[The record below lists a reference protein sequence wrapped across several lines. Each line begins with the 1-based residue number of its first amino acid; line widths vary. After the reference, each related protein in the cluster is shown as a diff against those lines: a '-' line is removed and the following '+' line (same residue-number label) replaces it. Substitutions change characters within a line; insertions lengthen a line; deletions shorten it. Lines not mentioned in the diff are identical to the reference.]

1 MIDQLTVSL
10 PDEPGMLAGMCRLL
24 GKCEVQIHA
33 LMVAETVDFGI
44 VRIICDKPCATAA
57 MLRDN
62 GYNAMTS
69 QVVAVEVNN
78 VPGALG
84 NVLDRLASCDL
95 NVEYAYSC
103 SLDNKTVDVVKV
115 TGEPLQV
122 KLGDCGLKLLSPDE
136 VYVVD
141 EE

>member
-44 VRIICDKPCATAA
+44 VRIICDKPSVTAA

-103 SLDNKTVDVVKV
+103 SLDNKTVDIVKV